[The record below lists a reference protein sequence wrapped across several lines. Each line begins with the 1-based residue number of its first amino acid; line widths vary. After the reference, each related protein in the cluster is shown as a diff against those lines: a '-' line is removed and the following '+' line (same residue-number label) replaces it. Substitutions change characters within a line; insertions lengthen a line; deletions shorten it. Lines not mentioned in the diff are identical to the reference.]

1 MPEKTYSKD
10 SFLAGE
16 VLLIDKFKDWTSFDV
31 VNKIRSTLKYQ
42 YDIPKLKVGH
52 AGTLDPLAT
61 GLLIICTGKK
71 TKQIESFQ
79 NLPKEYITTIKFG
92 ETTPS
97 FDLETE
103 VDKSFPT
110 EGLTDNIVK
119 EAVMKFKGK
128 QEQMPPDFSAK
139 RVKGK
144 RAYESARKG
153 KSVDLKPSEIEIY
166 NIEVLK
172 INLPFA
178 EIKIN
183 CSKGTYI
190 RAIAR
195 DIGEKLN
202 NGAHLTELRRTKIG
216 EFSVEDAIT
225 VDLFQKML

>member
-1 MPEKTYSKD
+1 MLNKSFSKEQ
-10 SFLAGE
+10 FLTGE
-16 VLLIDKFKDWTSFDV
+16 VLLIDKFTDWTSFDV

-42 YDIPKLKVGH
+42 YDIPKIKVGH

-71 TKQIESFQ
+71 TKEIQTFQ
-79 NLPKEYITTIKFG
+79 DLPKEYTATIKFG

-97 FDLETE
+97 FDLETT
-103 VDKSFPT
+103 VNKTFPVKNLT
-110 EGLTDNIVK
+110 EESVSTAINS
-119 EAVMKFKGK
+119 FKGK

-139 RVKGK
+139 RVNGK

-153 KSVDLKPSEIEIY
+153 KSINLKPVQIEIY
-166 NIEVLK
+166 NIEILK

-190 RAIAR
+190 RAVAR
-195 DIGEKLN
+195 DLGEKLN
-202 NGAHLTELRRTKIG
+202 NGAHLTELQRTKIG
-216 EFSVEDAIT
+216 EFSVENAIT

>member
-1 MPEKTYSKD
+1 MSQKTYSKEQ
-10 SFLAGE
+10 FIAGE
-16 VLLIDKFKDWTSFDV
+16 VLLFDKFSNWTSFDV
-31 VNKIRSTLKYQ
+31 VNKVRSTLKYQ

-71 TKQIESFQ
+71 TKEIQSFQ
-79 NLPKEYITTIKFG
+79 DLPKEYITTIKLG

-103 VDKSFPT
+103 ADKTFPVENLT
-110 EGLTDNIVK
+110 EETITSAILS
-119 EAVMKFKGK
+119 FKGK
-128 QEQMPPDFSAK
+128 QKQIPPDFSAK

-153 KSVDLKPSEIEIY
+153 KSLDLKPVDIEIY
-166 NIEVLK
+166 NIEVLN

-190 RAIAR
+190 RALAR

-202 NGAHLTELRRTKIG
+202 NGAHLTSLRRTKIG
-216 EFSVEDAIT
+216 NFSAEDAIT
-225 VDLFQKML
+225 VDLFQKLL

>member
-1 MPEKTYSKD
+1 MPNK
-10 SFLAGE
+10 SFSRDQFLDGK
-16 VLLIDKFKDWTSFDV
+16 VFLIDKFKDWTSFDV

-42 YDIPKLKVGH
+42 YDIPKIKVGH

-71 TKQIESFQ
+71 TKEIQSFQ
-79 NLPKEYITTIKFG
+79 DLPKEYITTIKFG

-97 FDLETE
+97 FDLETTVNKIFSVE
-103 VDKSFPT
+103 NLTEKSVST
-110 EGLTDNIVK
+110 AINS
-119 EAVMKFKGK
+119 FKGK

-139 RVKGK
+139 RVNGK

-153 KSVDLKPSEIEIY
+153 KPINLKPAQIEIY
-166 NIEVLK
+166 NIKVLK

-178 EIKIN
+178 EIKMT

-195 DIGEKLN
+195 DLGEKLN

-216 EFSVEDAIT
+216 DFSVENAIT
-225 VDLFQKML
+225 VDLFQNLL

>member
-1 MPEKTYSKD
+1 MLQKSYSAEQF
-10 SFLAGE
+10 SAGE
-16 VLLIDKFKDWTSFDV
+16 VLFIDKFPNWTSFDV
-31 VNKIRSTLKYQ
+31 VNKIRSTIKHQ
-42 YDIPKLKVGH
+42 YNIPKIKVGH

-71 TKQIESFQ
+71 TKEIQSFQ
-79 NLPKEYITTIKFG
+79 DFPKEYITTIKLG

-103 VDKSFPT
+103 VDKTFSIKELTEESVKKVILSFH
-110 EGLTDNIVK
+110 
-119 EAVMKFKGK
+119 GK
-128 QEQMPPDFSAK
+128 QLQMPPDFSAK
-139 RVKGK
+139 RVNGK

-153 KSVDLKPSEIEIY
+153 KSVDLKHSEIEIF
-166 NIEVLK
+166 NIEVLN

-195 DIGEKLN
+195 DIGEKLK

-216 EFSVEDAIT
+216 KFSVENAIT
-225 VDLFQKML
+225 VDLFQNLL

>member
-1 MPEKTYSKD
+1 MSQKTYSKEQ
-10 SFLAGE
+10 FLAGE
-16 VLLIDKFKDWTSFDV
+16 VLLFDKFTDWTSFDV
-31 VNKIRSTLKYQ
+31 VNKVRSTLKYQ

-71 TKQIESFQ
+71 TKEIQSFQ
-79 NLPKEYITTIKFG
+79 DLPKEYITTVKFG

-103 VDKSFPT
+103 VDKTFSLET
-110 EGLTDNIVK
+110 LSEENIIS
-119 EAVMKFKGK
+119 AVDSFKGK
-128 QEQMPPDFSAK
+128 QKQMPPDFSAK
-139 RVKGK
+139 RIKGK
-144 RAYESARKG
+144 RAYENARKG
-153 KSVDLKPSEIEIY
+153 KSVDLKPSDIEIY
-166 NIEVLK
+166 DIEVLN
-172 INLPFA
+172 INLPYA

-195 DIGEKLN
+195 DLGEKLN
-202 NGAHLTELRRTKIG
+202 NGAHLTKLRRTKIG
-216 EFSVEDAIT
+216 NFSVEDAIT

>member
-1 MPEKTYSKD
+1 MQEKKYTKD
-10 SFLAGE
+10 SFLNGE
-16 VLLIDKFKDWTSFDV
+16 VLFIDKDTNWTSFDV

-42 YDIPKLKVGH
+42 YDIPKIKVGH

-79 NLPKEYITTIKFG
+79 NLPKEYVTTIKLG

-97 FDLETE
+97 FDMETE
-103 VDKSFPT
+103 VDKTYSLETLT
-110 EGLTDNIVK
+110 EENVRETIKGFI
-119 EAVMKFKGK
+119 GK
-128 QEQMPPDFSAK
+128 QEQIPPVFSAK
-139 RVKGK
+139 RVNGK

-153 KSVDLKPSEIEIY
+153 KSLEMKPSQIEIY
-166 NIEVLK
+166 NIEVIK
-172 INLPFA
+172 INFPFA

-195 DIGEKLN
+195 DIGKKLK
-202 NGAHLTELRRTKIG
+202 NGAHLTKLRRTKIG
-216 EFSVEDAIT
+216 DFSVEDSIT